1 MTEKIQARIGAEHI
15 AKLQFL
21 EAQIGLTT
29 PQVIRFLIEHA
40 EVVQPAK
47 VTLSTNAK
55 SDAIR
60 QDSTVAF
67 AN

>member
-21 EAQIGLTT
+21 EAQTGLTT

-47 VTLSTNAK
+47 VTLSTNANDDITRRG
-55 SDAIR
+55 SNVVVSA
-60 QDSTVAF
+60 
-67 AN
+67 